1 MYLGAMVGTE
11 HPDAAVER
19 AMVAIRRR
27 QQRRT
32 LAGRALGEDGGRAVA
47 AITEVLDVVEEN
59 ETIGRPTTVTELAR
73 SLGVDQ
79 PRATKLVNLAA
90 EAGQLRRA
98 DDPADGRRSLLHL
111 TPAGRAHLAQVH
123 EFRRSVFA
131 AAMAGWTEDERA
143 AFADLI
149 TRFVAGLG

>member
-1 MYLGAMVGTE
+1 MVGNGRPE
-11 HPDAAVER
+11 AAVEL

-32 LAGRALGEDGGRAVA
+32 LAGHALGEDGARAVA

-59 ETIGRPTTVTELAR
+59 EAAERRTTVTELAR

-79 PRATKLVNLAA
+79 PRASKLVNLAV
-90 EAGQLRRA
+90 EAGQLYRA
-98 DDPADGRRSLLHL
+98 DDPADGRHSLLRL
-111 TPAGRAHLAQVH
+111 TAAGRAHLAQVH
-123 EFRRSVFA
+123 AFRRSVFA
-131 AAMAGWTEDERA
+131 AAMDDWTDGERA

-149 TRFVAGLG
+149 TRFVAGLD